1 MNDQYQDN
9 HQLFLFYLQALLV
22 SALVAVA
29 AGAPAGPL
37 VAAPGYAAPDLAEP
51 PVYAYNYGVNDD
63 YSGANFQQS
72 ESRDGY
78 TTSGSYSVALPDG
91 RTQTVT
97 YSDNGD
103 GIVQDVTYD
112 GVPQYGPTVVKTA
125 GPIVKAVARP
135 VAVAPVVSRPLAVA
149 RPVAVARPI
158 AVARPVAVAPV
169 VSRPL
174 SVARPLAVSRPLVKT
189 VGAPLIG

>member
-1 MNDQYQDN
+1 MFTNVQT
-9 HQLFLFYLQALLV
+9 FIVAAF
-22 SALVAVA
+22 VAVA
-29 AGAPAGPL
+29 AGAPTGPL
-37 VAAPGYAAPDLAEP
+37 VAAPAYAAQDLAEP
-51 PVYAYNYGVNDD
+51 PVYTYQYGVSDD

-103 GIVQDVTYD
+103 GIVKDVTYD
-112 GVPQYGPTVVKTA
+112 GVPQYGPTVVKTS

-135 VAVAPVVSRPLAVA
+135 VAVAPVVTRPLAVA
-149 RPVAVARPI
+149 RPVAVAPVVARPI
-158 AVARPVAVAPV
+158 AVARPVAVAPL

-189 VGAPLIG
+189 VGTPLLG